1 MSQPGFVMEKNM
13 NEGKKPSDK
22 FYCYS
27 YRLVCFIKAHGIEY
41 IERGYNRN
49 TQSDFWV
56 FKRDERLNTA
66 LDNWSEFRDKML
78 NKREESKDAGNNVD
92 GESKGN

>member
-1 MSQPGFVMEKNM
+1 MEERKV

-66 LDNWSEFRDKML
+66 LDNWSVFRDKML
-78 NKREESKDAGNNVD
+78 NKREESKDAGNNVN
-92 GESKGN
+92 GESESN

>member
-1 MSQPGFVMEKNM
+1 MEEKKV

-66 LDNWSEFRDKML
+66 LDNWSVFRDKML
-78 NKREESKDAGNNVD
+78 NKREESKDGSNVN
-92 GESKGN
+92 GESESN